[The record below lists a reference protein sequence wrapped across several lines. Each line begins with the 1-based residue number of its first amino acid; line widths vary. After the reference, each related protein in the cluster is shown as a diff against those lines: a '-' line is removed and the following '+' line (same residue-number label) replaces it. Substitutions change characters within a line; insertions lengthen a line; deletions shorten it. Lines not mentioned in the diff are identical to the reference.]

1 MKIASSS
8 NDEWNTAVAQVEP
21 PPPTLQISV
30 GVIVTVATL
39 IFVSTVVIGA
49 PIELSMFIAMLFM
62 MLVLLLRGYSV
73 PRIQDFAFT
82 AMKSV
87 LELIIILI
95 TVGMLVG
102 VWAQSGTIPYI
113 ITLGLDSIHP
123 SFFYPIAILLCS
135 VTSLAT
141 GTSWGTMGSVGV
153 ALMAVGSGLGMPAAI
168 TAGAVVSGAYFGDK
182 LSLLSDSTNLIA
194 ALTKTPILEHIK
206 YMMITTG
213 PAYIATLVV
222 FGLIGWFQPHNNGSE
237 EAVAGIIQGLESNFT
252 LNWTVF
258 LPAAVLLVMLFFR
271 LPPYMAIFGG
281 VLSGGVIAVGVQGAT
296 LNEVVTV
303 ISSGFNL
310 TTGIDGIDSLV
321 SGGGML
327 SMAGLAMLFLF
338 AVGTSGLL
346 QSGGF
351 VDSLLEAFLRQANT
365 RRKLMVLTSPLMI
378 ITVGLGAALSF
389 AAVLLGTLLTP
400 AYKKMGLQ
408 TKNLSRTL
416 EDSGTTY
423 DAFWPWGGGGVF
435 VAGALGVATL
445 DYMPFMFFAFFSTAT
460 GIIVAL
466 TQFKVAT
473 IPEEDLNDESTPG
486 DTEEHSP
493 RGEEAQEAL
502 IATESTRPSNPNQLS
517 PVEDLAS
524 TSSSARY

>member
-1 MKIASSS
+1 MKIVSSS
-8 NDEWNTAVAQVEP
+8 NDEWNSAVAQVEP
-21 PPPTLQISV
+21 PPPTLQVSV
-30 GVIVTVATL
+30 GVITTVAAL
-39 IFVSTVVIGA
+39 IFASTVIIGA

-62 MLVLLLRGYSV
+62 MLVLLLRGFSV
-73 PRIQDFAFT
+73 PKIQDFAFT

-95 TVGMLVG
+95 TVGMLIG

-153 ALMAVGSGLGMPAAI
+153 ALMAVGSGLGMPPAI
-168 TAGAVVSGAYFGDK
+168 TAGAIVSGAYFGDK
-182 LSLLSDSTNLIA
+182 LSLLSDSTNLMA
-194 ALTKTPILEHIK
+194 ALTKTPIMEHIK

-213 PAYIATLVV
+213 PAYICTLIV
-222 FGLIGWFQPHNNGSE
+222 FGLIGWFQPHNNGSQ
-237 EAVAGIIQGLESNFT
+237 VAITDIIQGLESTFT

-281 VLSGGVIAVGVQGAT
+281 VLSGGAIAVAVQGAT
-296 LNEVVTV
+296 VNEVVTV
-303 ISSGFNL
+303 MSSGFSL
-310 TTGIDGIDSLV
+310 TTGLEGIDSLV

-389 AAVLLGTLLTP
+389 AAVLLGTLLAP
-400 AYKKMGLQ
+400 AYKKMGLES
-408 TKNLSRTL
+408 KNLSRTM

-435 VAGALGVATL
+435 AAGALGVATL
-445 DYMPFMFFAFFSTAT
+445 DYMPFMFFAFFSTAA

-473 IPEEDLNDESTPG
+473 IPDDHADEEEEVSEESK
-486 DTEEHSP
+486 DSS
-493 RGEEAQEAL
+493 
-502 IATESTRPSNPNQLS
+502 ATESAKPHQLS
-517 PVEDLAS
+517 QSRSVSA
-524 TSSSARY
+524 SSSSSRNT